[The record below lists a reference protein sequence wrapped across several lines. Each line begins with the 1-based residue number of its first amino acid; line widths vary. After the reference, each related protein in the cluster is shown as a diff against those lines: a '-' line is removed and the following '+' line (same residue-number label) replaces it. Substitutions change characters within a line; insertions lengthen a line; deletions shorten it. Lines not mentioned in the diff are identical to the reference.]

1 MKDKIEKAN
10 TLECELVSA
19 DYGEFQTVCDDKE
32 LNGFIKL
39 LINYKVYYFFLPFFT
54 LIVFVENIAIK
65 LLLVLLNIIYFL
77 FLATII
83 QKLIERRSKRLSK
96 P

>member
-19 DYGEFQTVCDDKE
+19 DYEEFQTVCDDKE